1 LAAAA
6 EAEFDMTMLKVRN
19 LKKSFRHLQVLRGI
33 DFEIAQAE
41 VTFIIGPSGGGKTTF
56 LRCLNFLEVPDS
68 GTIEIDGLKLCY
80 EDDSGFY
87 RLPERR
93 LCQARARM
101 PMVFQHFNLWNHRTA
116 LENVI
121 EGPVIVQKR
130 RRSEVV
136 EEARR
141 ILERVG
147 LKDKLDAYPA
157 ELSGGQKQRVGIARA
172 LAMRPKLLLF
182 DEPTS
187 SLDPEL
193 VSGVLDLMRELAEE
207 GLTMIVVSHEMGFAK
222 HSANS
227 VYFVDGGLIVESGPP
242 AKIFSRPETERLRT
256 FIRAI
261 LH

>member
-1 LAAAA
+1 
-6 EAEFDMTMLKVRN
+6 MLKVRKLRKAFGHLEV
-19 LKKSFRHLQVLRGI
+19 LKGI
-33 DFEIAQAE
+33 DFEIGQGE
-41 VTFIIGPSGGGKTTF
+41 VSFIIGPSGGGKTTL

-68 GTIEIDGLKLCY
+68 GTVEIDQLKLCH
-80 EDDSGFY
+80 EDERGFH

-93 LCQARARM
+93 LRTARAQM
-101 PMVFQHFNLWNHRTA
+101 PMVFQHFNLWNHRTV

-121 EGPVIVQKR
+121 EGPLIVQKR
-130 RRSEVV
+130 PRLEVV
-136 EEARR
+136 DESTQ
-141 ILERVG
+141 ILTNVG
-147 LKDKLDAYPA
+147 LGDKLDAYPA

-193 VSGVLDLMRELAEE
+193 VSGILDLMRKLAEQ
-207 GLTMIVVSHEMGFAK
+207 GLTMIVVSHEMGFAR
-222 HSANS
+222 HSAS
-227 VYFVDGGLIVESGPP
+227 FVHFVDGGLIVESGPP
-242 AKIFSRPETERLRT
+242 GKIFNHPETERLRT

>member
-1 LAAAA
+1 
-6 EAEFDMTMLKVRN
+6 MLKVRK
-19 LKKSFRHLQVLRGI
+19 LRKAFGHLQVLKGI
-33 DFEIAQAE
+33 DFEIDQGE
-41 VTFIIGPSGGGKTTF
+41 VSFIIGPSGGGKTTL

-68 GTIEIDGLKLCY
+68 GTVEIDQLRLCH
-80 EDDSGFY
+80 DDERGFH

-93 LCQARARM
+93 LRTARAQM
-101 PMVFQHFNLWNHRTA
+101 PMVFQHFNLWNHRTV

-121 EGPVIVQKR
+121 EGPLIVQKR
-130 RRSEVV
+130 PRLEVV
-136 EEARR
+136 DESTQ
-141 ILERVG
+141 ILTNVG
-147 LKDKLDAYPA
+147 LGDKLDAYPA

-193 VSGVLDLMRELAEE
+193 VSGILDLMRKLAEQ
-207 GLTMIVVSHEMGFAK
+207 GLTMIVVSHEMGFAR
-222 HSANS
+222 HSAS
-227 VYFVDGGLIVESGPP
+227 FVHFVDGGLIVESGPP
-242 AKIFSRPETERLRT
+242 GKIFNHPETERLRT

>member
-1 LAAAA
+1 
-6 EAEFDMTMLKVRN
+6 MLKVRE
-19 LKKSFRHLQVLRGI
+19 LRKAFGHLQVLKGI
-33 DFEIAQAE
+33 DFEIDQGE
-41 VTFIIGPSGGGKTTF
+41 VSFIIGPSGGGKTTL

-68 GTIEIDGLKLCY
+68 GSVEIDRLVLCH
-80 EDDSGFY
+80 EDERGFH
-87 RLPERR
+87 RLPERQLR
-93 LCQARARM
+93 AARAQM
-101 PMVFQHFNLWNHRTA
+101 PMVFQHFNLWNHRTV

-121 EGPVIVQKR
+121 EGPFIVQHR
-130 RRSEVV
+130 PRSEAV
-136 EEARR
+136 EEASQ
-141 ILERVG
+141 ILADVG
-147 LKDKLDAYPA
+147 LADKLDAYPA

-193 VSGVLDLMRELAEE
+193 VSGILDLMRRLAEE
-207 GLTMIVVSHEMGFAK
+207 GMTMIVVSHEMGFAK

-227 VYFVDGGLIVESGPP
+227 VHFVDGGLIVESGPP
-242 AKIFSRPETERLRT
+242 SKIFNHPETERLRT